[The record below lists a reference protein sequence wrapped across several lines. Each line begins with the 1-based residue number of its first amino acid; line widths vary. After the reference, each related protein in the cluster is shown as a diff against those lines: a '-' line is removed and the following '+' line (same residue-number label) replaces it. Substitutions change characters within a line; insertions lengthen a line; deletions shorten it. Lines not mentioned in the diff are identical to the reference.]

1 MGKKLN
7 QAVNLLKRT
16 SKGTYTLAAILSFL
30 ADLLVRFAIPGSGLF
45 EILIALAVA
54 AGVFV
59 ITLIRETQDSGLIQ
73 SIHSNYAA
81 SC

>member
-7 QAVNLLKRT
+7 QAVELLKKT
-16 SKGTYTLAAILSFL
+16 SRKTYTLAAILSFL
-30 ADLLVRFAIPGSGLF
+30 ADLLVRLAIPGSGMF
-45 EILIALAVA
+45 EILIAIAVA
-54 AGVFV
+54 MGVFV
-59 ITLIRETQDSGLIQ
+59 VTLIKESKNDGLVS